1 MESIS
6 SLLADYGADIPLAFW
21 TNIRLAFLA
30 TLGSF
35 VLGVVLALFRISP
48 VPSLRALGTGYVNVV
63 RNTPLTI
70 IMLLGVLAV
79 WGQLKISFSSDFT
92 LNFFIYAVIALSLYH
107 AAFMCEAIRSG
118 VNTVPLGQ
126 AEAARSIG
134 LGFLPAARH
143 VILPQA
149 LRGAITPL
157 GNTVIA
163 LTKNTTV
170 AAAASVAEASGLM
183 KRMIEFSPDVMVAI
197 FLTFAIGFTIAY
209 FLAFEVR
216 SKAIQSVLFLI
227 CTIPFWTSNVIRMI
241 AWVPLLGRN
250 GLVEIDTERG
260 GLGLQR
266 VEHVR
271 QAARQRGAVV
281 DGQLASDGLRR
292 QAVAQGGQEE
302 HRPDHQ
308 FLFIAPERRPR

>member
-79 WGQLKISFSSDFT
+79 WGQLKVSFSSDFT

-197 FLTFAIGFTIAY
+197 FLTFAIGFC
-209 FLAFEVR
+209 
-216 SKAIQSVLFLI
+216 LI
-227 CTIPFWTSNVIRMI
+227 VIPIG
-241 AWVPLLGRN
+241 LL
-250 GLVEIDTERG
+250 TTW
-260 GLGLQR
+260 
-266 VEHVR
+266 
-271 QAARQRGAVV
+271 
-281 DGQLASDGLRR
+281 ASDKW
-292 QAVAQGGQEE
+292 AVA
-302 HRPDHQ
+302 R
-308 FLFIAPERRPR
+308 